1 MYQRDKVCDNQT
13 LYHIPDVDIIIWWGK
28 GSKVNI
34 QMHDKTGENKFT
46 CQHTGNSVPYSP
58 IFTLKHREDKALN
71 KKRILTYAGNWLR
84 TLLKA
89 NNL

>member
-1 MYQRDKVCDNQT
+1 MHKRDKVCDNRT
-13 LYHIPDVDIIIWWGK
+13 FYHIENVDIVVWQEKGGK
-28 GSKVNI
+28 IEI
-34 QMHDKTGENKFT
+34 QIHDKTGENKFT

-58 IFTLKHREDKALN
+58 NFTLKHREDKFLDGV
-71 KKRILTYAGNWLR
+71 TYAGNWFK